1 MKTESIF
8 SPLAVV
14 KHRFKNYSSSF
25 VVHLVIGLI
34 WCVTSC
40 GGNDKK
46 QEDEPTSEFNIKKVA
61 TEQKAPAVAATI
73 PQSENKLGRRVF
85 LLCAACHNVVK
96 GEPHKVG
103 PNLNGF
109 LGQKAGMKTDFAYSE
124 ELKNKGIVWS
134 EETIREWLENPAS
147 YVPGTK
153 MAFIGVKKKEQQD
166 ALIAYLKEVTKE

>member
-1 MKTESIF
+1 MKIRLLIPTLFCALLFVSIVSCGDGNKSNEKNQKTEF
-8 SPLAVV
+8 KV
-14 KHRFKNYSSSF
+14 KNSS
-25 VVHLVIGLI
+25 
-34 WCVTSC
+34 
-40 GGNDKK
+40 
-46 QEDEPTSEFNIKKVA
+46 EEPKITK
-61 TEQKAPAVAATI
+61 TAATI

-109 LGQKAGMKTDFAYSE
+109 LGKKAGMKTDFVYSE
-124 ELKNKGIVWS
+124 ALKNKGIVWS
-134 EETIREWLENPAS
+134 EETIREWLSNPAG

-153 MAFIGVKKKEQQD
+153 MAFVGVQKKEQQD

>member
-1 MKTESIF
+1 MKSESVFSSLTEI
-8 SPLAVV
+8 
-14 KHRFKNYSSSF
+14 KNSLKKGWSLLSLF
-25 VVHLVIGLI
+25 VLMGFILGMA
-34 WCVTSC
+34 SC
-40 GGNDKK
+40 GNTAKK
-46 QEDEPTSEFNIKKVA
+46 QEDKSKSEFNTKPVE
-61 TEQKAPAVAATI
+61 TGQKAPAVAATI
-73 PQSENKLGRRVF
+73 PESDNKLGRRVF

-109 LGQKAGMKTDFAYSE
+109 FGQKAGMKADFVYSE

-153 MAFIGVKKKEQQD
+153 MAFVGVKKKEQQD

>member
-1 MKTESIF
+1 MKKS
-8 SPLAVV
+8 
-14 KHRFKNYSSSF
+14 Y
-25 VVHLVIGLI
+25 LI
-34 WCVTSC
+34 TVLFCVALLNFSC
-40 GGNDKK
+40 GDGEKSKK
-46 QEDEPTSEFNIKKVA
+46 EEPKQEFNIKKDKQEPTTTA
-61 TEQKAPAVAATI
+61 AAATI

-96 GEPHKVG
+96 GEAHKVG

-109 LGQKAGMKTDFAYSE
+109 FGKKAGMKADFIYSE

-153 MAFIGVKKKEQQD
+153 MAFVGVKKKEQQD

>member
-1 MKTESIF
+1 MKTGHAIAVL
-8 SPLAVV
+8 LAV
-14 KHRFKNYSSSF
+14 FFLN
-25 VVHLVIGLI
+25 L
-34 WCVTSC
+34 SC
-40 GGNDKK
+40 GGGEKSKK
-46 QEDEPTSEFNIKKVA
+46 NEQELEFNIKKS
-61 TEQKAPAVAATI
+61 TKETSTGTAATI
-73 PQSENKLGRRVF
+73 PQSDNKLGRRVF

-109 LGQKAGMKTDFAYSE
+109 FGKKAGMKSDFVYSE
-124 ELKNKGIVWS
+124 ELKNKGIIWS

>member
-1 MKTESIF
+1 MRIGSI
-8 SPLAVV
+8 LTT
-14 KHRFKNYSSSF
+14 
-25 VVHLVIGLI
+25 LL
-34 WCVTSC
+34 CVLLLSVSC
-40 GGNDKK
+40 GGGDKSKNEKPK
-46 QEDEPTSEFNIKKVA
+46 QEFNIKKNNEA
-61 TEQKAPAVAATI
+61 GPTTTAAAATI

-109 LGQKAGMKTDFAYSE
+109 LGMKAGMKADFEYSE
-124 ELKNKGIVWS
+124 ALKNKGIVWS

-153 MAFIGVKKKEQQD
+153 MAFVGVKKKEQQD

>member
-1 MKTESIF
+1 MKSESVF
-8 SPLAVV
+8 SSLTVT
-14 KHRFKNYSSSF
+14 KYSLKKGRRLLSLYVLMGFILSMA
-25 VVHLVIGLI
+25 
-34 WCVTSC
+34 SC
-40 GGNDKK
+40 GNTDKK
-46 QEDEPTSEFNIKKVA
+46 QDNKPAEFNTKKVA
-61 TEQKAPAVAATI
+61 SEQKAPAVAATI

-109 LGQKAGMKTDFAYSE
+109 FGQKAGMKADFVYSE

-153 MAFIGVKKKEQQD
+153 MAFVGVKKKEQQD
-166 ALIAYLKEVTKE
+166 ALIAYLKEVTKEQ

>member
-1 MKTESIF
+1 MQKIFRLLCLFIILGLLVSCREKQKKEEPAFKIKTE
-8 SPLAVV
+8 
-14 KHRFKNYSSSF
+14 
-25 VVHLVIGLI
+25 
-34 WCVTSC
+34 
-40 GGNDKK
+40 KK
-46 QEDEPTSEFNIKKVA
+46 KPIHEGT
-61 TEQKAPAVAATI
+61 AATI

-109 LGQKAGMKTDFAYSE
+109 LGKKAGMKEGFVYSE

-134 EETIREWLENPAS
+134 EETIREWLKNPAG

-153 MAFIGVKKKEQQD
+153 MAFVGVQKKEQQD

>member
-1 MKTESIF
+1 MRRIVTLLSLC
-8 SPLAVV
+8 LALV
-14 KHRFKNYSSSF
+14 SSS
-25 VVHLVIGLI
+25 
-34 WCVTSC
+34 C
-40 GGNDKK
+40 GEKPKK
-46 QEDEPTSEFNIKKVA
+46 EENTFEIKNEVKKPVA
-61 TEQKAPAVAATI
+61 EATAATI

-109 LGQKAGMKTDFAYSE
+109 FGKRAGMKEGFVYSE
-124 ELKNKGIVWS
+124 ALKNKGIVWS
-134 EETIREWLENPAS
+134 EKTIREWLENPAS

-153 MAFIGVKKKEQQD
+153 MAFVGVKKKEQQD

>member
-1 MKTESIF
+1 MNISRLF
-8 SPLAVV
+8 FLA
-14 KHRFKNYSSSF
+14 
-25 VVHLVIGLI
+25 LVYFGLMLTIG
-34 WCVTSC
+34 SC
-40 GGNDKK
+40 GNGEKSNEKNQHLEFKVKSNTDDTK
-46 QEDEPTSEFNIKKVA
+46 TSV
-61 TEQKAPAVAATI
+61 TTSATI

-109 LGQKAGMKTDFAYSE
+109 LGKKAGINDDFEYSE
-124 ELKNKGIVWS
+124 ALLNKGIVWS

-153 MAFIGVKKKEQQD
+153 MAFVGVQKKEQQD
-166 ALIAYLKEVTKE
+166 ALIDYLKEVTKE